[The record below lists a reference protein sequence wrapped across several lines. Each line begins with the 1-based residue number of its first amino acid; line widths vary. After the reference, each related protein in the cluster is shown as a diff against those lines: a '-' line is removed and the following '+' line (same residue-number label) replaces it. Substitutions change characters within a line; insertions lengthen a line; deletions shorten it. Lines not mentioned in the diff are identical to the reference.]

1 VSFVVLCVVTCHELS
16 RQWEL
21 MGTPSSVSCM
31 IMSCDCDVM
40 SVVFGVCTRLVC
52 TLCTLAHRVYS
63 RIRGLA
69 SVSCVSFHCD
79 RRYSVLNIQLYI
91 LLLPACLIHQLY
103 TTTHCSVLSL
113 TDTNNIRLPLTE
125 RERERERTLSNPV
138 LVNFQL
144 LVSVALL
151 VARRLAIGRLWWV
164 RSPLTQCVS
173 QC

>member
-1 VSFVVLCVVTCHELS
+1 MSFFVLCVVTCHEPS

-63 RIRGLA
+63 RIRGLGLA
-69 SVSCVSFHCD
+69 SVSCVRFHCD

-113 TDTNNIRLPLTE
+113 TDEQHPSPSHRE
-125 RERERERTLSNPV
+125 RKRERERELCRILC
-138 LVNFQL
+138 
-144 LVSVALL
+144 
-151 VARRLAIGRLWWV
+151 W
-164 RSPLTQCVS
+164 
-173 QC
+173 